1 MPGSVTCA
9 NCGASLGPPADAPN
23 AAAGDASGPEGDLT
37 WALVAERL
45 RDALAGEFEVEGV
58 LGRGGMAAVFLA
70 RELALNRRVA
80 IKVMAPGLLLGEGM
94 VERFRQEAITIA
106 NLQHANIVGVHNVRT
121 IGDLHLFVMQYIPGR
136 SLERIIRDQGSLTLT
151 SVGAI
156 VYHVGSALDYG
167 HRRGVVHRDVKPANI
182 LLDAD
187 GDPVVTDFGIAK
199 VAETPGYTRVGTVL
213 GTPTYMSPEQ
223 CMALDVGPASDQ
235 YSLGIVAYQMLAGH
249 TPFSGDA
256 MAIMRAHISDEPPP
270 LRSARAD
277 VPPHVEHA
285 ITRMMAKRP
294 EDRFPDLAAAV
305 EAFNAQ
311 PLGSLGPLRAEMS
324 ALAGAADAEGS
335 LAEIVRHRPAA
346 PPSPPPPRSSV
357 PPSAVSSGKT
367 PRVAVA
373 SIDLVQPAGEIEVGD
388 CVVLHVTPRTEGG
401 TAIEAARLKWE
412 SSNTRV
418 VEVDAAG
425 VATARGVGTATVTVS
440 AGEVKNAVE
449 IVVVAAEVA
458 SIEIDVPAEVRAGT
472 KTTLSARALDRH
484 GGRIDAVVRWT
495 SRNPSVA
502 SVTDDGTLSAKR
514 RGAAVVVAECSGS
527 AKAVTITVAPPPVV
541 AVVIDGMPP
550 AAVVGTTTSL
560 RAIARTAARAGD
572 ADQERTF
579 EWRSSDPAVATVAGD
594 GTVTARTP
602 GRAII
607 SATCDGVKGQAEVT
621 VVTVRAHSVV
631 VSSPPSRLRLGEK
644 VSLSAKVYDAQGNLL
659 DRAVSWRSSDP
670 RVVPVDAAGRIVAH
684 AEGWAIVTAQADG
697 VESPIEIVVRQ
708 QVVPVSASGQRE
720 SRRLAIRWWILLGV
734 VAAAVAAGWHFLLR

>member
-1 MPGSVTCA
+1 
-9 NCGASLGPPADAPN
+9 
-23 AAAGDASGPEGDLT
+23 
-37 WALVAERL
+37 
-45 RDALAGEFEVEGV
+45 
-58 LGRGGMAAVFLA
+58 
-70 RELALNRRVA
+70 
-80 IKVMAPGLLLGEGM
+80 
-94 VERFRQEAITIA
+94 
-106 NLQHANIVGVHNVRT
+106 
-121 IGDLHLFVMQYIPGR
+121 QYVPGR
-136 SLERIIRDQGSLTLT
+136 SLERVVRDHGSLTLT

-187 GDPVVTDFGIAK
+187 GDPIVTDFGIAK
-199 VAETPGYTRVGTVL
+199 VAEAPGYTRVGTVL

-223 CMALDVGPASDQ
+223 CMALDVGAASDQ

-249 TPFSGDA
+249 TPFAGDP
-256 MAIMRAHISDEPPP
+256 MAIMRAHISDAPPP
-270 LRSARAD
+270 LRSARVD

-285 ITRMMAKRP
+285 IMRMMAKRP

-324 ALAGAADAEGS
+324 ALAAAADAEGS
-335 LAEIVRHRPAA
+335 LAEIVRPRPAA
-346 PPSPPPPRSSV
+346 APSPVPPRPSV

-373 SIDLVQPAGEIEVGD
+373 SIDVGQPSSEIEVGD

-401 TAIEAARLKWE
+401 AAIEAARLKWE

-418 VEVDAAG
+418 AEVDAAG
-425 VATARGVGTATVTVS
+425 VVTAKDVGTATITVS
-440 AGEVKNAVE
+440 AGEVKNTVD
-449 IVVVAAEVA
+449 IVVLAAEVA
-458 SIEIDVPAEVRAGT
+458 TIEVDVPAEVRAGT
-472 KTTLSARALDRH
+472 KTTLVARALDRH
-484 GGRIDAVVRWT
+484 GGRIDAIVRWT
-495 SRNPSVA
+495 SRNPGVA

-527 AKAVTITVAPPPVV
+527 ARAVTITVTPPPVV

-572 ADQERTF
+572 GDPERTF
-579 EWRSSDPAVATVAGD
+579 EWRSSDPAVATVAAD
-594 GTVTARTP
+594 GTVTARRP
-602 GRAII
+602 GRAMI

-644 VSLSAKVYDAQGNLL
+644 ATLSAKVYDAQGNVV
-659 DRAVSWRSSDP
+659 DRAVTWRSSDP
-670 RVVPVDAAGRIVAH
+670 GVVLVDAAGRIVAQ

-708 QVVPVSASGQRE
+708 QVVPVSVAGQRE
-720 SRRLAIRWWILLGV
+720 SRRLALRWWILLAV
-734 VAAAVAAGWHFLLR
+734 IAAAVAAGWRFLVR

>member
-1 MPGSVTCA
+1 
-9 NCGASLGPPADAPN
+9 
-23 AAAGDASGPEGDLT
+23 LT

-45 RDALAGEFEVEGV
+45 RDALAGEFEIEGV
-58 LGRGGMAAVFLA
+58 LGRGGMAAVFRA

-106 NLQHANIVGVHNVRT
+106 NLQHANIVGVHSVRT
-121 IGDLHLFVMQYIPGR
+121 IGDLHLFVMQYVPGR
-136 SLERIIRDQGSLTLT
+136 SLERVIRDHGSLTLT

-187 GDPVVTDFGIAK
+187 GDPIVTDFGIAK
-199 VAETPGYTRVGTVL
+199 VAEAPGYTRVGTVL

-235 YSLGIVAYQMLAGH
+235 YSLGVVAYQMLAGR

-256 MAIMRAHISDEPPP
+256 MAIMRAHTTEAPPP
-270 LRSARAD
+270 LSSLRAD

-285 ITRMMAKRP
+285 IVRMMAKRP

-324 ALAGAADAEGS
+324 ALAAAADAEGS
-335 LAEIVRHRPAA
+335 LAEIVRPRPAPAA
-346 PPSPPPPRSSV
+346 PSPASPRPSAS
-357 PPSAVSSGKT
+357 PSAVSSGKT
-367 PRVAVA
+367 PRVAVG
-373 SIDLVQPAGEIEVGD
+373 SIDVDQPSDAIEVGD
-388 CVVLHVTPRTEGG
+388 CVVLHVTPRTEAG

-412 SSNTRV
+412 SSNTDV
-418 VEVDAAG
+418 AVVDAAG
-425 VATARGVGTATVTVS
+425 VVTAKDVGTATITVS
-440 AGEVKNAVE
+440 AGQVKRAVDV
-449 IVVVAAEVA
+449 VVVAAEVA
-458 SIEIDVPAEVRAGT
+458 TIELDVPAEVRAGS
-472 KTTLSARALDRH
+472 KATLSARALDRH
-484 GGRIDAVVRWT
+484 GRPIEALVRWI

-514 RGAAVVVAECSGS
+514 RGAAVVVAECGGS
-527 AKAVTITVAPPPVV
+527 ARAVTITVMPPPVV
-541 AVVIDGMPP
+541 AVVIDGVP
-550 AAVVGTTTSL
+550 AAVVVGSTTPL

-572 ADQERTF
+572 VDQERTF

-594 GTVTARTP
+594 GTVTARKA
-602 GRAII
+602 GRAVI
-607 SATCDGVKGQAEVT
+607 SATCDGVKGQAEII
-621 VVTVRAHSVV
+621 VVTVRAHSIV
-631 VSSPPSRLRLGEK
+631 VSSPPSPLRLGEK
-644 VSLSAKVYDAQGNLL
+644 AALSAKVYDAQGNVL
-659 DRAVSWRSSDP
+659 DRAVTWRSSDAGI
-670 RVVPVDAAGRIVAH
+670 VSVDAAGRIVVR

-697 VESPIEIVVRQ
+697 VESPIELVVRQ
-708 QVVPVSASGQRE
+708 QVVPVSAAGRRE
-720 SRRLAIRWWILLGV
+720 SRRLALRWWIALAII
-734 VAAAVAAGWHFLLR
+734 AAAVAAGWWFLVR